1 MDGRIV
7 DAILGRID
15 DGTELVYC
23 EEIAEEIFGP
33 HYAASDRN
41 SAARLESIR
50 EMLNEEDWDDARD
63 RETRWYWERAL
74 EQFKVAPPKAERA
87 AVMRAMRHVAAIRP
101 DCEYRSGVLRL
112 SCYRAITKDRLT
124 EAEDRERKQVE
135 QTLRDLQAI
144 ILGED

>member
-1 MDGRIV
+1 MDSRIV
-7 DAILGRID
+7 DAILSRID
-15 DGTELVYC
+15 DGTERVHC

-41 SAARLESIR
+41 SAARLESIQ
-50 EMLNEEDWDDARD
+50 EMLKEEDWDDPRG

-74 EQFKVAPPKAERA
+74 EQFRVAPPKAECA
-87 AVMRAMRHVAAIRP
+87 AVMRAMRHIAAMRP

-112 SCYRAITKDRLT
+112 SRYRMTTKDSLS
-124 EAEDRERKQVE
+124 EVEDRERRQVE
-135 QTLRDLQAI
+135 RTLRDLQAI